1 MLDILRR
8 FRADLPV
15 SDAEWE
21 AWQAW
26 RGIGSS
32 ASGMKRKRKKRR
44 KRRTPR
50 TSSRPFRGRARR
62 RHRQWYAPGWFSSV
76 LAVFLSYG
84 RPQAARHHCRYAPE
98 GLFSSRSSFRHGR
111 CALGCFSR
119 CVPSFPAVAWTI
131 MRSSFPA
138 VACARLVLLVTLHLT
153 LCFFPC
159 RQAQDRGITA
169 GMDHLVVLCLL
180 CATTGALGLEVQ
192 KTAFFWRCCSS
203 PTRSSTSPQRFPTC
217 SWTW

>member
-1 MLDILRR
+1 MAGLAWHRLLRLWDEEEEEEEEEE
-8 FRADLPV
+8 ADS
-15 SDAEWE
+15 SDLFPPLSWPRSSSTSAVVCSWLVFFC
-21 AWQAW
+21 ARSVPFLWQA
-26 RGIGSS
+26 
-32 ASGMKRKRKKRR
+32 
-44 KRRTPR
+44 
-50 TSSRPFRGRARR
+50 
-62 RHRQWYAPGWFSSV
+62 
-76 LAVFLSYG
+76 
-84 RPQAARHHCRYAPE
+84 QAARHHCRYAPE
-98 GLFSSRSSFRHGR
+98 GLFSSRS
-111 CALGCFSR
+111 
-119 CVPSFPAVAWTI
+119 
-131 MRSSFPA
+131 SSFPA